1 MRKAALIPLNSLALA
16 VAIFLQFLSLFNPWA
31 YVIEGNLKSVFSVYS
46 NLRSPFTV
54 IVIYSMLIDVIYLYL
69 LIRKSYYRKSLYILK
84 TSIILNIIAIV
95 LLFILN
101 ISSDMMVLSVGSL
114 YFASSIGLKIFSY
127 EISNLGVIIIE
138 FSSEGSS
145 FVTAT

>member
-1 MRKAALIPLNSLALA
+1 MRKVALIPLNSLALA

-46 NLRSPFTV
+46 NLRSPFTI
-54 IVIYSMLIDVIYLYL
+54 IVIYSMLIDVIYLCL

-101 ISSDMMVLSVGSL
+101 ISSDMIVLSVGSL